1 MTAPW
6 RAAASLEAQ
15 PGFLFM
21 FRRRIILSSQFSP
34 AQTRVRAALEDDF
47 HHFRVELVSVD
58 AMVSKISATAPRRP
72 YSLCGQAVEK
82 LDLLLGM
89 KLSPIAHEVTRVTD
103 PAEQCTHLFEL
114 TGLAIAAAARGTARR
129 QYDIEVPRRV
139 DERTQARLLRDGVP
153 VLTWDVLDTVIQG
166 PAPYTGMD
174 LYRGMA
180 RWALETLPPQEA
192 EAALVL
198 RRATG
203 ISKGRGMNLDA
214 QVHAKPSAHCF
225 SQQPRRATQALRM
238 VGSTW
243 DFAVTPERLCLD
255 DQDWLAF
262 NVVDALGAVRS
273 MK

>member
-1 MTAPW
+1 
-6 RAAASLEAQ
+6 
-15 PGFLFM
+15 M
-21 FRRRIILSSQFSP
+21 FRRRIILRSQFSP
-34 AQTRVRAALEDDF
+34 AQARVRAVLEDDF
-47 HHFRVELVSVD
+47 HHFRVELVSIDGV
-58 AMVSKISATAPRRP
+58 VSKISASAPRRP

-114 TGLAIAAAARGTARR
+114 CGLAIAAAARGTARR
-129 QYDIEVPRRV
+129 QYDIEVPPRV
-139 DERTQARLLRDGVP
+139 DQRTQARLSRDGVA
-153 VLTWDVLDTVIQG
+153 LLAWDVLDTVIQG

-174 LYRGMA
+174 LYQGMA
-180 RWALETLPPQEA
+180 RWALGTLAPEEA

-214 QVHAKPSAHCF
+214 QVHARPSAHCF
-225 SQQPRRATQALRM
+225 SQQPRRALQALRM

-243 DFAVTPERLCLD
+243 DFAAAPERLCMD
-255 DQDWLAF
+255 DEDWLTFGGVNA
-262 NVVDALGAVRS
+262 VAGARP